1 MTAAALP
8 VVGLMLL
15 SQARQQTARRVRHQM
30 LQGRRLTPLESMSL
44 EAMERGAA
52 GDMRQCRDLLRLTV
66 AANDEAPASP
76 VQALA
81 MGRDTRL
88 RHAAIAVLASI
99 SAALAVVG
107 AGVALYAAAQIVG

>member
-8 VVGLMLL
+8 IVGLMLL
-15 SQARQQTARRVRHQM
+15 SQGRAEAAHRVRRQVY
-30 LQGRRLTPLESMSL
+30 QGRRLNPLETMAL

-76 VQALA
+76 VQA
-81 MGRDTRL
+81 
-88 RHAAIAVLASI
+88 
-99 SAALAVVG
+99 
-107 AGVALYAAAQIVG
+107 